1 MIRQLLGILLALCL
15 FVGAQAQDKTKQKQ
29 KWARIGLITSSIVFN
44 AVGDGL
50 YDDGHKLAAK
60 SFRAASIGSLLA
72 IPVVSGPIGRKK
84 AFKYALSY
92 GLMRFAIF
100 DLAYNGTRGLP
111 LNYVGTTS
119 IHDRVVGGSPPLMIG
134 MMRATSLWISIE
146 LNNREV
152 SK

>member
-1 MIRQLLGILLALCL
+1 MIKQWIITLIALCL
-15 FVGAQAQDKTKQKQ
+15 FVGAQAQQRKHDGR
-29 KWARIGLITSSIVFN
+29 WARIGLITSSIVFN

-72 IPVVSGPIGRKK
+72 IPVVSGPIDRKK

-111 LNYVGTTS
+111 LNYIGTTS

>member
-1 MIRQLLGILLALCL
+1 MKHLLLSTILFISLLST
-15 FVGAQAQDKTKQKQ
+15 QAQDRVKQKQ

-44 AVGDGL
+44 AIGDGL

-100 DLAYNGTRGLP
+100 DLAYNETRGLP

>member
-1 MIRQLLGILLALCL
+1 MKIKVLAILVLCINLAN
-15 FVGAQAQDKTKQKQ
+15 AQVKKPLDK

-44 AVGDGL
+44 AIGDGL
-50 YDDGHKLAAK
+50 YDDRHKLAAK

-72 IPVVSGPIGRKK
+72 IPVFSGPIGKKK

-92 GLMRFAIF
+92 GLMRFALF
-100 DLAYNGTRGLP
+100 DITYNATRKLP

-119 IHDRVVGGSPPLMIG
+119 IHDKIIGGSPQLMIG
-134 MMRATSLWISIE
+134 MMRATSIWISIE

-152 SK
+152 SKK